1 MSPNQS
7 TLARWYRSEKDR
19 MVRFVRGLAADAADW
34 ESEDVVQEVMLRV
47 WSSEATVEE
56 NLGAYIYTALRNR
69 VTDLLRKRRGEV
81 ALDGNSNEDEATGS
95 LAAILSDARYD
106 IAGEMEKRE
115 MRKLLFAALDSLQ
128 PDEREIIMLTEFEGR
143 SFAECANTMRR
154 PIGTLLSRKSRA
166 LKKLREHINETL
178 RRTEGM
184 HAGEKYFG

>member
-69 VTDLLRKRRGEV
+69 VTDLLRKRRGDL
-81 ALDGNSNEDEATGS
+81 ALEETSDEDEAGGS

-115 MRKLLFAALDSLQ
+115 IRKLLFAALDSLQ
-128 PDEREIIMLTEFEGR
+128 PDEREIIMLTEFEGK
-143 SFAECANTMRR
+143 SFADCAQTMQR
-154 PIGTLLSRKSRA
+154 PVGTLLSRKSRA
-166 LKKLREHINETL
+166 LKKLRECINEHI
-178 RRTEGM
+178 RKTEGM